1 MVIIKIVRDN
11 KRLEEYEEKCTSP
24 LVGMLTGAA
33 TMEVSE
39 KIKNSTTIWFSNSA
53 SGYLFQENENI

>member
-1 MVIIKIVRDN
+1 M
-11 KRLEEYEEKCTSP
+11 EGYEEKCTSP